1 MEIAELARKA
11 AASTAEEFS
20 SLVKTNVEVLVKERS
35 RGRSGELDIEGGLVY
50 LPSRGKAIVVGDL
63 HGDLQSLIFILEDS
77 GFIRSSPQDREYIV
91 FLGDYGDRG
100 DESVEV
106 YYLILSLK
114 SIFKEKVILLRGN
127 HEGPQDLGVR
137 PHDLPYFLRAR
148 YAGEWRKIYESLRE
162 LFDSLLHSVIAKEKY
177 LMLHGGLP
185 EGITSVSD
193 IAYAHQYHP
202 DKRYLEQI
210 LWSDPGRTPQTCPS
224 PRGAG
229 RIFGEKITREILD
242 RLGIRTLIRSHE
254 PCEGTSLNH
263 KGKVLTLFS
272 RKGAPYFNSRA
283 AYLEI
288 DLSDRA
294 KSGQELVK
302 EARYF

>member
-1 MEIAELARKA
+1 MEISQLTSKA

-20 SLVKTNVEVLVKERS
+20 NLVKTSVEMLIEERS
-35 RGRSGELDIEGGLVY
+35 RGRSGELEIEGGLVY
-50 LPSRGKAIVVGDL
+50 LPSQGKTIVVGDL
-63 HGDLQSLIFILEDS
+63 HGDLQSLIFILERS
-77 GFIRSSPQDREYIV
+77 EFIRNSPQAREYII

-100 DESVEV
+100 AQSVEV

-114 SIFKEKVILLRGN
+114 SIFREKVILLRGN
-127 HEGPQDLGVR
+127 HEGPRDLGVR
-137 PHDLPYFLRAR
+137 PHDLPYFLRVK
-148 YAGEWRKIYESLRE
+148 YADEWRKTYKSLRE
-162 LFDSLLHSVIAKEKY
+162 LFDSLHHGVIVREKY

-210 LWSDPGRTPQTCPS
+210 LWSDPGQTSKSYPS

-229 RIFGEKITREILD
+229 RIFSEKMTREV
-242 RLGIRTLIRSHE
+242 LGQLGVKTLIRSHE
-254 PCEGTSLNH
+254 PCEGTSLSH

-272 RKGAPYFNSRA
+272 RKGEPYFNSQA

-288 DLSDRA
+288 DLSDKA

>member
-1 MEIAELARKA
+1 MEISQLTSKA
-11 AASTAEEFS
+11 AASTAKEFS
-20 SLVKTNVEVLVKERS
+20 NLAKISVDALIEERS
-35 RGRSGELDIEGGLVY
+35 RGRSGELEIESGLVY
-50 LPSRGKAIVVGDL
+50 LPSQGKVVVVGDL

-77 GFIRSSPQDREYIV
+77 GFMRSSPQAREYMI

-114 SIFKEKVILLRGN
+114 SIFREKVILLRGN

-148 YAGEWRKIYESLRE
+148 YGGEWRKTYESLRE
-162 LFDSLLHSVIAKEKY
+162 LFDSLPHSLIAKEKY

-185 EGITSVSD
+185 EGITSVDD
-193 IAYAHQYHP
+193 IAYAQQYHP

-210 LWSDPGRTPQTCPS
+210 LWSDPGQTPKSYPS

-229 RIFGEKITREILD
+229 RIFGEKITREVLD
-242 RLGIRTLIRSHE
+242 RLGVKILIRSHE

-272 RKGAPYFNSRA
+272 RKGVPYFNSQA

-288 DLSDRA
+288 DLSDKA

-302 EARYF
+302 EARCF

>member
-1 MEIAELARKA
+1 MEISQLTSKA

-20 SLVKTNVEVLVKERS
+20 NLAKISVDALIEERS
-35 RGRSGELDIEGGLVY
+35 RGRSGELEIEGGLVY
-50 LPSRGKAIVVGDL
+50 LPSQGKVIVVGDL
-63 HGDLQSLIFILEDS
+63 HGDLQSLIFILEES
-77 GFIRSSPQDREYIV
+77 RFIRSSPPAREYMI

-148 YAGEWRKIYESLRE
+148 YGGEWRKTYESLRE
-162 LFDSLLHSVIAKEKY
+162 LFDSLPHSLIAKEKY

-193 IAYAHQYHP
+193 IAYAQQYHP

-210 LWSDPGRTPQTCPS
+210 LWSDPGQTPKSYPS

-229 RIFGEKITREILD
+229 RIFGEKITREVLD
-242 RLGIRTLIRSHE
+242 RLGVKTLIRSHE

-272 RKGAPYFNSRA
+272 RKGVPYFNSQA

-288 DLSDRA
+288 DLSDKA

-302 EARYF
+302 EARCF

>member
-1 MEIAELARKA
+1 MEIAQLTRKA
-11 AASTAEEFS
+11 TASTAEEFS
-20 SLVKTNVEVLVKERS
+20 NLVKTGVETLIEERS
-35 RGRSGELDIEGGLVY
+35 RGRSGELEIEGGLVY
-50 LPSRGKAIVVGDL
+50 LPSKGKTIVVGDL
-63 HGDLQSLIFILEDS
+63 HGDLQSLIFILEES
-77 GFIRSSPQDREYIV
+77 GFMRSSAQGREYIV

-100 DESVEV
+100 NESVEV
-106 YYLILSLK
+106 YYFILSLK

-127 HEGPQDLGVR
+127 HEGPPDLGVR

-148 YAGEWRKIYESLRE
+148 YAGKWRNIYESLQE
-162 LFDSLLHSVIAKEKY
+162 LFDSLHHSVIVKEKY

-185 EGITSVSD
+185 EGITSVAD

-210 LWSDPGRTPQTCPS
+210 LWSDPGQSPRSYPS

-229 RIFGEKITREILD
+229 RIFGEKITREV
-242 RLGIRTLIRSHE
+242 LGQLGVKTLIRSHE
-254 PCEGTSLNH
+254 PCEGTFLNH

-272 RKGAPYFNSRA
+272 RKGEPYFNSQA

-288 DLSDRA
+288 DLSAKA

>member
-1 MEIAELARKA
+1 MEIAELTSKA

-20 SLVKTNVEVLVKERS
+20 NLAKISVDALIEERS
-35 RGRSGELDIEGGLVY
+35 RGRSGELEIESGLVY
-50 LPSRGKAIVVGDL
+50 LPSQGKVIVVGDL

-77 GFIRSSPQDREYIV
+77 GFMRSSPPAREYMI

-148 YAGEWRKIYESLRE
+148 YADEWRKTYESLRE
-162 LFDSLLHSVIAKEKY
+162 LFDSLPHSVIAKGKY

-185 EGITSVSD
+185 EGITSVDD
-193 IAYAHQYHP
+193 IAYAQQHHP

-210 LWSDPGRTPQTCPS
+210 LWSDPGQTPKSYPS

-229 RIFGEKITREILD
+229 RIFGEKITREVLD
-242 RLGIRTLIRSHE
+242 RLGVKTLIRSHE

-272 RKGAPYFNSRA
+272 RKGVPYFNSQA

-288 DLSDRA
+288 DLSDKA

-302 EARYF
+302 EARCF

>member
-1 MEIAELARKA
+1 MGIAELTRKA

-20 SLVKTNVEVLVKERS
+20 KLVKTGVETLIEERS
-35 RGRSGELDIEGGLVY
+35 RGRSGELDIQGGLVY
-50 LPSRGKAIVVGDL
+50 LPSQGKVIVVGDL
-63 HGDLQSLIFILEDS
+63 HGDLQSLVFILEDS
-77 GFIRSSPQDREYIV
+77 GFISRSPEAGGYIV

-106 YYLILSLK
+106 YHFILSLK
-114 SIFKEKVILLRGN
+114 TMFREKVILLRGN

-148 YAGEWRKIYESLRE
+148 YRGEWRKIYEHLRE
-162 LFDSLLHSVIAKEKY
+162 LFDSLHHSVIAKGKY

-185 EGITSVSD
+185 EGIASATD

-210 LWSDPGRTPQTCPS
+210 LWSDPGQTPQSYPS

-229 RIFGEKITREILD
+229 RIFGEKITRELLD
-242 RLGIRTLIRSHE
+242 QLGVKILIRSHE
-254 PCEGTSLNH
+254 PCDGISLDH

-272 RKGAPYFNSRA
+272 RKGAPYFNSQA

-288 DLSDRA
+288 DLSDEA
-294 KSGQELVK
+294 KSGKELVK

>member
-1 MEIAELARKA
+1 MEIAELTRKA
-11 AASTAEEFS
+11 AASTAGEFS
-20 SLVKTNVEVLVKERS
+20 SLVKTSVGALIEERS
-35 RGRSGELDIEGGLVY
+35 RAGSGGLDIEGGLVH
-50 LPSRGKAIVVGDL
+50 LPSQGKAIVVGDL

-77 GFIRSSPQDREYIV
+77 GFISRSPEAGDYIV

-100 DESVEV
+100 DESAEV

-114 SIFKEKVILLRGN
+114 SIFTERVILLRGN

-137 PHDLPYFLRAR
+137 PHDLPLFLRAR
-148 YAGEWRKIYESLRE
+148 YRGEWRKIYESLRE
-162 LFDSLLHSVIAKEKY
+162 LFDSLHHSVIAKGKY

-210 LWSDPGRTPQTCPS
+210 LWSDPGRTPQSYPS

-229 RIFGEKITREILD
+229 RIFGEKITREVLD
-242 RLGIRTLIRSHE
+242 RLGVKTLIRSHE
-254 PCEGTSLNH
+254 PCEGISLDH

-272 RKGAPYFNSRA
+272 RKGAPYFNSQA

-288 DLSDRA
+288 DLSDEA
-294 KSGQELVK
+294 KSGQALVK

>member
-1 MEIAELARKA
+1 MEISQLTSKA
-11 AASTAEEFS
+11 AASTAKEFS
-20 SLVKTNVEVLVKERS
+20 NLAKISVDALIEERS
-35 RGRSGELDIEGGLVY
+35 RGRSGELEIEGGLVY
-50 LPSRGKAIVVGDL
+50 LPSQGKVIVVGDL
-63 HGDLQSLIFILEDS
+63 HGDLQSLIFILEES
-77 GFIRSSPQDREYIV
+77 RFIRSSPPAREYMI

-148 YAGEWRKIYESLRE
+148 YAGEWRKTYESLRE
-162 LFDSLLHSVIAKEKY
+162 LFDSLPHSVIAKGKY

-193 IAYAHQYHP
+193 IAYAQQYHP

-210 LWSDPGRTPQTCPS
+210 LWSDPGQTPKSYPS

-229 RIFGEKITREILD
+229 RIFGEKITREVLD
-242 RLGIRTLIRSHE
+242 RVGVKTLIRSHE

-272 RKGAPYFNSRA
+272 RKGVPYFNSQA

-288 DLSDRA
+288 DLSDKA

-302 EARYF
+302 EARCF

>member
-1 MEIAELARKA
+1 MGIAELTRKA

-20 SLVKTNVEVLVKERS
+20 KLVKTGVETLIEERS
-35 RGRSGELDIEGGLVY
+35 RGRSGELDIQGGLVY
-50 LPSRGKAIVVGDL
+50 LPSQGKVIVVGDL
-63 HGDLQSLIFILEDS
+63 HGDLQSLVFILEDS
-77 GFIRSSPQDREYIV
+77 GFISRSPENRDYIV

-106 YYLILSLK
+106 YHLILSLK
-114 SIFKEKVILLRGN
+114 TMFREKVILLRGN

-148 YAGEWRKIYESLRE
+148 YRGEWRKIYEHLRE
-162 LFDSLLHSVIAKEKY
+162 LFDSLHHSVIAQGKY

-185 EGITSVSD
+185 EGIASASD

-210 LWSDPGRTPQTCPS
+210 LWSDPGQTPQSYPS

-229 RIFGEKITREILD
+229 RIFGEKITRELLD
-242 RLGIRTLIRSHE
+242 QLGVKSLIRSHE
-254 PCEGTSLNH
+254 PCEGISLDH

-272 RKGAPYFNSRA
+272 RKGAPYFNSQA

-288 DLSDRA
+288 DLSDEA
-294 KSGQELVK
+294 KSGKELVK
-302 EARYF
+302 ETRYF

>member
-1 MEIAELARKA
+1 MEIAEFARKA

-20 SLVKTNVEVLVKERS
+20 SLVKTSVETLIEERS

-50 LPSRGKAIVVGDL
+50 LPSQGKAIVVGDL

-162 LFDSLLHSVIAKEKY
+162 LFDSLLHSVIAREKY
-177 LMLHGGLP
+177 LMFHGGLP

-193 IAYAHQYHP
+193 VAYAHQYHP

-210 LWSDPGRTPQTCPS
+210 LWSDPGRTPKSYPS

-229 RIFGEKITREILD
+229 RIFGEKITMEVLD
-242 RLGIRTLIRSHE
+242 QLGVKTLIRSHE

-272 RKGAPYFNSRA
+272 RKGAPYFNSQA

-288 DLSDRA
+288 DLSDKA
-294 KSGQELVK
+294 KSGPELVK